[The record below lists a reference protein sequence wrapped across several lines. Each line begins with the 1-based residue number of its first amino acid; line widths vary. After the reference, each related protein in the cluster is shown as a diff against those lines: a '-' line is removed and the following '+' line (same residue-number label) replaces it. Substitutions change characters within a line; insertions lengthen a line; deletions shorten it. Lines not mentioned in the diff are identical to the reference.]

1 MTDVAV
7 VYWSDTGNTEAMA
20 RLIVKGVESSGKTAA
35 LIRAEDFSA
44 DMVGDYGS
52 IAFGCPAMGD
62 EVLEEDVFEPM
73 FASVESSLNGKRIA
87 IFGSYGWGDG
97 QWMRDWE
104 ARVQNDGVIL
114 VESLMA
120 NEYPDDTASEQCEL
134 LGSRL
139 AG

>member
-1 MTDVAV
+1 MSDVAV

-20 RLIVKGVESSGKTAA
+20 QLIVKGVESSGKTAD

-120 NEYPDDTASEQCEL
+120 NEYPDDTASEQCKA
-134 LGSRL
+134 LGSKL
-139 AG
+139 AN